1 MNTDGRA
8 MPDRSPAPEDDLD
21 RFVDT
26 LVAGRGIPPTTNDPD
41 LAGLFAAARRVRA
54 LRESEWPSADF
65 PLALAARLA
74 AALPPGACRAPSP
87 PRAPTPISRVGM
99 PSRPRESA
107 ERLAAPRREGRG
119 AGAARR
125 IAAIAR
131 RVASVA
137 AVLVLLVVGGG
148 ALALVLP
155 RVLHG
160 VAVPQGTLVAAPPFG
175 LYVSD
180 AYDGSGLVP
189 LDPRTLADRS
199 ERPLLGPDV
208 TRSSS
213 SSMVISP
220 DRSTTAVVAYS
231 SPFDPSG
238 AGITIRIFDART
250 GAERA
255 RFHPPLPVIIDAL
268 TDDGSQ
274 LVGRD
279 WPPKDLNVPRRV
291 LDATDGRLLAT
302 FPPPDPAATCCL
314 TRLLGDLAGRRTY
327 GLLVPGSDG
336 PTSGPRVPTLVAWDP
351 RSGRELGRLSLD
363 GVLEGF
369 WQTDRIVDG
378 RPVGASLNPGLALS
392 PDGRRIAVLSAQ
404 EDTMTLIDATNLRV
418 IWTRTVAKQGG
429 GLDWLGLGA
438 RSAAAKG
445 EMEGASRTL
454 VFSADGR
461 RLYASGSST
470 RLDDR
475 DEPVITPLDL
485 LAIAA
490 DDSGGGRVVAAS
502 STHDIVNW
510 LRVSPDG
517 AALYVCVSPGGGAS
531 PSFVVRRLDPTTLA
545 TLAERTFSTL
555 PQVYFL
561 AAP

>member
-1 MNTDGRA
+1 MNTAGRA

-26 LVAGRGIPPTTNDPD
+26 LVAGRGIPPPPSDPD
-41 LAGLFAAARRVRA
+41 LAGLFATARRVRA
-54 LRESEWPSADF
+54 LRESEWPPADF

-74 AALPPGACRAPSP
+74 AALPPGECRAPSP
-87 PRAPTPISRVGM
+87 QRVPTPISRVGT
-99 PSRPRESA
+99 PTRPRESA
-107 ERLAAPRREGRG
+107 ERLAVPRREGRG

-155 RVLHG
+155 HVLRG
-160 VAVPQGTLVAAPPFG
+160 DAVRQGTIVATPPFG
-175 LYVSD
+175 LYVTD
-180 AYDGSGLVP
+180 AYDGSGLLP
-189 LDPRTLADRS
+189 IDPRTLADRS
-199 ERPLLGPDV
+199 DRPLLAPDV
-208 TRSSS
+208 TRSGPAA
-213 SSMVISP
+213 MVVSP
-220 DRSTTAVVAYS
+220 DRGTIAVVAYM
-231 SPFDPSG
+231 SPGDPSG
-238 AGITIRIFDART
+238 AGITIRVFDART
-250 GAERA
+250 GDKRAE
-255 RFHPPLPVIIDAL
+255 FHPALPVIIDAL
-268 TDDGSQ
+268 TADGSQ

-302 FPPPDPAATCCL
+302 FPPPAPAATCCL
-314 TRLLGDLAGRRTY
+314 TRLVGDLAGRRTY

-336 PTSGPRVPTLVAWDP
+336 PASGPRVPTLIAWEP
-351 RSGRELGRLSLD
+351 RSGRELGRLPLD
-363 GVLEGF
+363 GMLAGF
-369 WQTDRIVDG
+369 WQTDRVVDG
-378 RPVGASLNPGLALS
+378 HPVNASLDPGIALS

-404 EDTMTLIDATNLRV
+404 ENLLTLIDAEAMRV
-418 IWTRTVAKQGG
+418 LWTRTVAPQGG
-429 GLDWLGLGA
+429 GLDWLGLGV

-445 EMEGASRTL
+445 ETEGARRDL

-470 RLDDR
+470 RLDER

-485 LAIAA
+485 LAITA
-490 DDSGGGRVVAAS
+490 DDSGGGRVVATGSA
-502 STHDIVNW
+502 HDIVNW
-510 LRVSPDG
+510 LRVTPDG
-517 AALYVCVSPGGGAS
+517 AALYVCVSPRGGAQ
-531 PSFVVRRLDPTTLA
+531 PSFVVRRLDPATLA

-555 PQVYFL
+555 PQIYFL